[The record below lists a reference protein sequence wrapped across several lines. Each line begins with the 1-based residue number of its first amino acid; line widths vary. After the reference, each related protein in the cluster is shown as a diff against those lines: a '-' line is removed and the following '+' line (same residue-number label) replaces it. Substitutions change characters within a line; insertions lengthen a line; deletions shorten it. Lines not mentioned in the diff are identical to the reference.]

1 MSAGR
6 LVDTGAPV
14 AAGAG
19 WPAIVAPAGL
29 RHDLRAVR
37 IVWLRELMRFR
48 RDKPRLLTA
57 LLQPLLYLFVL
68 GAGMASMTVGGGD
81 TLRVFLF
88 PGVIVMAVLFTSFSS
103 AGSLVWDREF
113 GFMREMLVAPV
124 RRGAILLGKALG
136 GASAG
141 TLQGAVVL
149 GVGAVAGV
157 PCPPALLLMLL
168 PLIFVIAFAVTSLGL
183 LLAVRIRAMPSF
195 ISLVQLLLMPLYFLS
210 GALFPLGGLPPWLEM
225 ATRLNPLTYAV
236 DPLRRALLQAAGP
249 EQLALAPGVVWFG
262 RPLPAALEVGIVAA
276 FGVVALLLAARR
288 FGRD

>member
-1 MSAGR
+1 MSPSAR
-6 LVDTGAPV
+6 VAEPV
-14 AAGAG
+14 AG
-19 WPAIVAPAGL
+19 WPAIAAPAGL

-37 IVWLRELMRFR
+37 IVWLRELLRFR

-141 TLQGAVVL
+141 ALQGAVVL
-149 GVGAVAGV
+149 GVGALAGV
-157 PCPPALLLMLL
+157 PCPPALLLTLL
-168 PLIFVIAFAVTSLGL
+168 PLLFVVAFAVTSLGL

-210 GALFPLGGLPPWLEM
+210 GALFPLGGLPAWLEV

-236 DPLRRALLQAAGP
+236 DPLRRTLLEAAGP
-249 EQLALAPGVVWFG
+249 ELLALAPGVVWFG
-262 RPLPAALEVGIVAA
+262 QPLPAALEVGIVAA
-276 FGVVALLLAARR
+276 FGIGALMLAARR